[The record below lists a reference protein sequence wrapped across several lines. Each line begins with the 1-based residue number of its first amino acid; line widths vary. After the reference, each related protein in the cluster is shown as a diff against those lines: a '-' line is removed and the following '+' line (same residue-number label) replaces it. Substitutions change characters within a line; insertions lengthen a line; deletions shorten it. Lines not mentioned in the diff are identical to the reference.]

1 MRATFFVPRCRR
13 LKPED
18 IAWTIDALDGA
29 HATGD
34 AGGAGGAGGMAGV
47 PGRVRVRW
55 LGTAGFALEC
65 EGYVVLIDPYVTR
78 ASLARCVL
86 SRLQPDEE
94 AIARHVP
101 RADAIV
107 VGHTHFDHALDVP
120 AIARRTGARVFGSR
134 SASALCLAAGVP
146 AERVDVVER
155 EPGSQP
161 AVRQAGP
168 FELRFL
174 PSAHSRL
181 VLGRVPFPGEIAD
194 CDHVPQ
200 RANDYRCGAV
210 FGVEIRVAGKTLYH
224 MGSAELVDSTLDVP
238 HVDVLLMCVAGW
250 TTSRNLPERVAAKI
264 APGAILLSHW
274 DDFLRPIDAPG
285 GARPLPGMQLPR
297 LVERLARAT
306 RGIRVG
312 TLPILGEVRV

>member
-1 MRATFFVPRCRR
+1 MAAMR
-13 LKPED
+13 PED
-18 IAWTIDALDGA
+18 IGWSLDALDKTGRDGA
-29 HATGD
+29 LL
-34 AGGAGGAGGMAGV
+34 
-47 PGRVRVRW
+47 VRW

-65 EGYVVLIDPYVTR
+65 DGCVVLIDPYLTR

-86 SRLQPDEE
+86 APLRPDGD

-101 RADAIV
+101 RADAVI

-120 AIARRTGARVFGSR
+120 EIAKRTGARVFGSR
-134 SASALCLAAGVP
+134 SAATLCRAQGVAADKI
-146 AERVDVVER
+146 EVVQP

-161 AVRQAGP
+161 IVREVGP
-168 FELRFL
+168 FTLRFV

-194 CDHVPQ
+194 CDDVGNASM
-200 RANDYRCGAV
+200 RANAYRCGAV

-224 MGSAELVDSTLDVP
+224 MGSAELVEASIDVP
-238 HVDVLLMCVAGW
+238 HVDLLLMCVAGW
-250 TTSRNLPERVAAKI
+250 TTSKDLPERVARKI

-274 DDFLRPIDAPG
+274 DDFLRPIDAPDG
-285 GARPLPGMQLPR
+285 RRLAARPLPRMELPR
-297 LVERLARAT
+297 LVERLSRAAR
-306 RGIRVG
+306 GVPVG